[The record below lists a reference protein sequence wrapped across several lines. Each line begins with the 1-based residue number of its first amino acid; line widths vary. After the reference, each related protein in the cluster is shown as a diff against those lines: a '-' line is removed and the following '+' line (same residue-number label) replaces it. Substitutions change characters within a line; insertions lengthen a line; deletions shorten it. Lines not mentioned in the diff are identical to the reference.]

1 MEWLF
6 DQAHLGVPDPVA
18 AAEWYRRYLGADAG
32 DHVDRVMFGDTR
44 VIFLKNETPAPS
56 HGSAIDHLAL
66 SYPDLDARVKALDGS
81 GAIVVSPIASV
92 DGLYRSATID
102 DPWGARIELVEM
114 GSDPGDE
121 LYGGQTPVRDD
132 SRLPRFHHVHIRV
145 PEVARSQAWYVD
157 TFGATRGRFKGRLD
171 GIECG
176 GMWVVMDRGPAAPS
190 KGHTIDHIGWRM
202 ADLRAT
208 AAELKQKGVTFT
220 TEPQPGPSG
229 PHAPVL
235 LSFTEDPWGVKIELL
250 QRP

>member
-1 MEWLF
+1 MEWIF

-18 AAEWYRRYLGADAG
+18 AAEWYRRYLGATAG

-56 HGSAIDHLAL
+56 HGSTIDHMAL
-66 SYPDLDARVKALDGS
+66 SYPDVDARVKALEGS
-81 GAIVVSPIASV
+81 GATLVAPVAAV

-102 DPWGARIELVEM
+102 DPWGARIELVE
-114 GSDPGDE
+114 DPQITG
-121 LYGGQTPVRDD
+121 
-132 SRLPRFHHVHIRV
+132 FHHVHV
-145 PEVARSQAWYVD
+145 QSPDVARSQAWYVE
-157 TFGATRGRFKGRLD
+157 TFGATRGRFKGRFD

-176 GMWVVMDRGPAAPS
+176 GMWVVIDQGTAAPS

-208 AAELKQKGVTFT
+208 AADLKQKGVTFT
-220 TEPQPGPSG
+220 TEPQPGPTG

-235 LSFTEDPWGVKIELL
+235 LSFMEDPWGVKIELL

>member
-1 MEWLF
+1 MEWTF

-18 AAEWYRRYLGADAG
+18 AADWYRRYLSATAG

-56 HGSAIDHLAL
+56 HGSAIDHMAL
-66 SYPDLDARVKALDGS
+66 SYPDLDARVKALEGS
-81 GAIVVSPIASV
+81 GARVVSPVASV

-102 DPWGARIELVEM
+102 DPWGARIELVE
-114 GSDPGDE
+114 DPE
-121 LYGGQTPVRDD
+121 LTG
-132 SRLPRFHHVHIRV
+132 FHHVHVQV
-145 PEVARSQAWYVD
+145 PDVARSQAWYVD
-157 TFGATRGRFKGRLD
+157 TFGATRGRFKGRFD

-176 GMWVVMDRGPAAPS
+176 GMWVVMEQGAAAPS
-190 KGHTIDHIGWRM
+190 KGHTIDHVGWRM

-208 AAELKQKGVTFT
+208 AADLKQKGLTFT
-220 TEPQPGPSG
+220 TEPQPGPPG